1 MKSIRKR
8 KHTQKRRDKSV
19 SLKEKSNV
27 RSACTLRFVRIWRGR
42 MAKGKK
48 TDNETIYKIMI
59 SMFSTNNFNETSR
72 QLNIPVKTVEKIY
85 KENKDKEE
93 FTKLCIQKKEEFV
106 KTATRIINKA
116 TNLMEQRIDLATKYE
131 NELEEIID
139 EIWMTDKKEM
149 NETKKKALVAK
160 IAGMQL
166 YSLKELAVAIGTMY
180 DKRALAKGESTSNTD
195 INIKMDKKV
204 EELSQ

>member
-1 MKSIRKR
+1 
-8 KHTQKRRDKSV
+8 
-19 SLKEKSNV
+19 
-27 RSACTLRFVRIWRGR
+27 

-48 TDNETIYKIMI
+48 TDNETIYKIMV

-72 QLNIPVKTVEKIY
+72 QLKVPVKTVEKIY

-93 FTKLCIQKKEEFV
+93 FTKLYMQKKEEFTE
-106 KTATRIINKA
+106 TATRIINKA
-116 TNLMEQRIDLATKYE
+116 TDLMEKRIDLATEHE

-166 YSLKELAVAIGTMY
+166 YSLKELAVTIGTMY
-180 DKRALAKGESTSNTD
+180 DKRALAKGESTVNNKFEVD
-195 INIKMDKKV
+195 IKV
-204 EELSQ
+204 VE